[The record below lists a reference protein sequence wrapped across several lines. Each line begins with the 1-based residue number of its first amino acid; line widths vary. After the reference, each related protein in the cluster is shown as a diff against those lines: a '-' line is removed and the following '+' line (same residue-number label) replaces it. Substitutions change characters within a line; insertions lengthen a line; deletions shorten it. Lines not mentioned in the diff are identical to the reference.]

1 MTEELCPCPETYP
14 DWDGKSIDLSGYCVH
29 EMRVASVFH
38 MPVAFDMYVSKQA
51 ANIDHLELK
60 EKWPGLVLSKTGMWG
75 GKILRLLEDSQS
87 SASRLVHHLPTPF
100 DVMVQLHEG
109 GVGSVPKV
117 VHKMQ
122 IAMVEKGCMPKEF
135 YLAHLTC
142 PVCAER
148 KGGEK
153 ILIVRRYVAN
163 ERVKKRMEKESKKI
177 AAKAEKNQKSA
188 ETTSKPVENNT
199 TT

>member
-29 EMRVASVFH
+29 EMKTASVFH

-51 ANIDHLELK
+51 ANIEHLELK

-75 GKILRLLEDSQS
+75 GKILRFLEDSQS

-142 PVCAER
+142 PVCSER

-153 ILIVRRYVAN
+153 ILIIRRYVAN
-163 ERVKKRMEKESKKI
+163 ERVKARMEKESKKI
-177 AAKAEKNQKSA
+177 AAKAEKNKKS
-188 ETTSKPVENNT
+188 VENNSKQAENVT
-199 TT
+199 NN